1 MTLPHEVGITHGGN
15 MADEIVD
22 TQDGSE
28 TNWEGEYKKLQRKL
42 NRQQNK
48 TRDSSQRMAE
58 IEAGQRRAEQLL
70 EAVLEAATSGDDDLM
85 AKASSIRRELES
97 QKSSDSTAAQFEAE
111 LNQMLDDNEADW
123 TSDDRLSEARRL
135 LEEVNRTGDVTR
147 LSEVRRLTQEALTGE
162 EDRNV
167 DTRIQ
172 DAILKDRQEHGRVD
186 TGSSV
191 GGGQRYTR
199 QDVENLA
206 PIALGVRGMREELEK
221 VYDQMQS

>member
-1 MTLPHEVGITHGGN
+1 

-162 EDRNV
+162 EEGNV

-199 QDVENLA
+199 QDVENLD
-206 PIALGVRGMREELEK
+206 PIKLGVRGMREELEK
-221 VYDQMQS
+221 VYDQMQN